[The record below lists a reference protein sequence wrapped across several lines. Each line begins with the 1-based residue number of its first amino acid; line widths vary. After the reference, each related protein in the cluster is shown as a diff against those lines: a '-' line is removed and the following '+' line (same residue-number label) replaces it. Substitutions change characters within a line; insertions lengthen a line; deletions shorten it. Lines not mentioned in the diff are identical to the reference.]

1 MREFTRNIPQDM
13 ETLRG
18 QRLSLF
24 QRQFPKTVDNIV
36 KTVDNRESMWI
47 NTPKWSLF

>member
-1 MREFTRNIPQDM
+1 M

-24 QRQFPKTVDNIV
+24 QRQAFKTVDKIG
-36 KTVDNRESMWI
+36 KTVDNRESLWI